1 MKMTGVVV
9 LYNPDIKKVY
19 LNSLTYIKYL
29 DILYLIDNS
38 EISNK
43 KNIEKE
49 FFYYRDKIKYI

>member
-43 KNIEKE
+43 KNIEII
-49 FFYYRDKIKYI
+49 FLL